1 MFVLLKDAQM
11 LYFVEVGME
20 LGSPC
25 RGLDTHAHTVHHG
38 LGGIWSEERKKA
50 AIRHGTGSLRPFW
63 SYLSKIGMKSVLN
76 LTVWIIASIFRYM
89 MHGLFFFFF
98 LSFILHHKMLEAGQ
112 WENMKETLFLL
123 SNLFLCVFI
132 VIASKPESKI
142 RLMKSEQTS
151 RIRELALEKH
161 LDFALNLKHESTEFY
176 P

>member
-1 MFVLLKDAQM
+1 M
-11 LYFVEVGME
+11 G
-20 LGSPC
+20 
-25 RGLDTHAHTVHHG
+25 
-38 LGGIWSEERKKA
+38 
-50 AIRHGTGSLRPFW
+50 
-63 SYLSKIGMKSVLN
+63 
-76 LTVWIIASIFRYM
+76 
-89 MHGLFFFFF
+89 FFFF
-98 LSFILHHKMLEAGQ
+98 LSFILHHKMLEAGK